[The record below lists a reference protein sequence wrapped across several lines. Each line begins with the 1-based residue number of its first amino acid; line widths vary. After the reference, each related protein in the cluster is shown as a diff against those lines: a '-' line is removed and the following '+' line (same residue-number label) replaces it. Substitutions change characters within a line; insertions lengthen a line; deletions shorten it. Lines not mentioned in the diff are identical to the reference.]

1 MVIFPLNQEEKTR
14 LQKLDKAIIFA
25 LKKLFLNVCVSNP
38 PSNEAIKKVTDAFYE
53 LESIQPDI
61 TKKQN
66 EDNVI

>member
-61 TKKQN
+61 TKKPN

>member
-38 PSNEAIKKVTDAFYE
+38 PSNEAIKKVTDAFYD